1 MGSPPNSQDAI
12 VDAAE
17 AVVLEGGA
25 AHMTLA
31 AVAAKAGV
39 SKGGLLYHFPTKETL
54 LKAMLD
60 RRVQRYEELRKKKY
74 AELAAE
80 PARAVK
86 AYILSTLDRDRK
98 MDRIGAAILAAVA
111 HDPSLLEPTRHDY
124 QRRLAKL
131 APSGI
136 RPERAAV
143 IALAADGLRLLE
155 ILSLSPLEDG
165 QRKEVIAEMLRL
177 AADEGQKATECR
189 HPGRKA
195 LRRKSGQGSR
205 KQGGAG
211 NGMQGMG
218 R

>member
-1 MGSPPNSQDAI
+1 MCSLPNSQDAI

-25 AHMTLA
+25 AHMTLH

-60 RRVQRYEELRKKKY
+60 RRVQRYEESRKRKY
-74 AELAAE
+74 AELPAE
-80 PARAVK
+80 PAREVK
-86 AYILSTLDRDRK
+86 AYVLSTLDRDRK

-111 HDPSLLEPTRHDY
+111 HDPSLLEPIRDDY
-124 QRRLAKL
+124 QRRLAEL

-136 RPERAAV
+136 RYERAAV

-155 ILSLSPLEDG
+155 ILSLSPLENR
-165 QRKEVIAEMLRL
+165 QRKQVIEEMLRL
-177 AADEGQKATECR
+177 AEEESQNAAKCK
-189 HPGRKA
+189 HSGRKM
-195 LRRKSGQGSR
+195 LRRKSG
-205 KQGGAG
+205 
-211 NGMQGMG
+211 
-218 R
+218 